1 MDMFS
6 AMLNLHTRLDTNLLV
21 QQTVAK
27 WQLILMQKIQFFN
40 FHFPVQVSTTTIS
53 SKVFYISMVTFQTTI

>member
-6 AMLNLHTRLDTNLLV
+6 AILNLHTRLDTDLLV

-40 FHFPVQVSTTTIS
+40 FHFPVQVSTTTTS